1 MWRDLSFIRENRSLC
16 FRLEISKMTSEVG
29 KIKWDCPSTAH
40 AHHIFENMTC
50 LPGPTFIQGL
60 WGVICSKSATIEVE
74 ISIKENSDEG
84 EVEAELR
91 GWSHVEFHCWVF
103 SLYLYLYIQQ
113 LFLLLWLI
121 NFLWKSPFFYLLTS
135 TIFAWFMWGVS
146 FFFLRAQ
153 PLLLSRTACTPIQNL
168 VWLSLCVGLPVPQ
181 NVPTPSISIQGHLTP
196 VTSSGMDSWYKQG
209 KKGLSPAEVV
219 SSGTMWAWVS
229 LPGSQGGTPPRYWVS
244 VLLYRPLDLALWA
257 SSNISQYISFFFK
270 LRVPVSYNP
279 KRATLGLWRNVNFLR
294 WSGAP
299 FYGFSILHWV

>member
-60 WGVICSKSATIEVE
+60 WGIICSKSATIEVE

-91 GWSHVEFHCWVF
+91 GWSRVEFHCWVF

-121 NFLWKSPFFYLLTS
+121 NFLWKSPFLYLLTS

-146 FFFLRAQ
+146 FFFFASPTSFTFKNCLHPHPKPGLAVTLCRPPCPTECTHTQ
-153 PLLLSRTACTPIQNL
+153 HFHSR
-168 VWLSLCVGLPVPQ
+168 SL
-181 NVPTPSISIQGHLTP
+181 
-196 VTSSGMDSWYKQG
+196 
-209 KKGLSPAEVV
+209 
-219 SSGTMWAWVS
+219 
-229 LPGSQGGTPPRYWVS
+229 
-244 VLLYRPLDLALWA
+244 
-257 SSNISQYISFFFK
+257 
-270 LRVPVSYNP
+270 NP
-279 KRATLGLWRNVNFLR
+279 CD
-294 WSGAP
+294 
-299 FYGFSILHWV
+299 